1 MLVVDGRA
9 RKSYGSVAMSAS
21 RRMSGATVRPVQ
33 QEIDSFVLDV
43 LPAQGGWREDEYLWL
58 SDHSSQ
64 LIELTDG
71 HLELL
76 PMPTDEHQSILAF
89 LYELFAAFVHG
100 RGGKVLFAPLRLR
113 IADGTFREPDL
124 LLVRDAADAR
134 RGNRFWTGADVVVEV
149 VSPDQPERDVVDKRR
164 DYAGAGI
171 PEYWIVD
178 PRTAEVTVLTYR
190 DGAYIEHGT
199 FARGAQVESPL
210 LPGLTVAV
218 HSLFNAAN
226 V

>member
-1 MLVVDGRA
+1 
-9 RKSYGSVAMSAS
+9 MSAS
-21 RRMSGATVRPVQ
+21 RRLSGATVRPAQ
-33 QEIDSFVLDV
+33 GEIDSFVLDT
-43 LPAQGGWREDEYLWL
+43 LPPQGRWREDEYLWL

-76 PMPTDEHQSILAF
+76 PMPTDEHQSILAR

-113 IADGTFREPDL
+113 VADGTFREPDL
-124 LLVRDAADAR
+124 LLVRDAADPR
-134 RGNRFWTGADVVVEV
+134 RGNRFWAGADLVVEI
-149 VSPDQPERDVVDKRR
+149 VSPDQPERDTVEKRH
-164 DYAGAGI
+164 DYAGAEI

-190 DGAYIEHGT
+190 NGTYIEHGT
-199 FARGAQVESPL
+199 FAGEAQADSPL
-210 LPGLTVAV
+210 LPGLAIDIRA
-218 HSLFNAAN
+218 LFAAGRA
-226 V
+226 